1 MEQTLIGKET
11 IMTSH
16 EDRLQRF
23 HELRSTIRGDESILV
38 VGVDVAKDRHHAFFR
53 HHQRQDL
60 VEKVDL

>member
-23 HELRSTIRGDESILV
+23 HELRSTIRRDDSILV
-38 VGVDVAKDRHHAFFR
+38 LVPTNNETE
-53 HHQRQDL
+53 QRGYFQFEL
-60 VEKVDL
+60 TI

>member
-1 MEQTLIGKET
+1 
-11 IMTSH
+11 MTSH